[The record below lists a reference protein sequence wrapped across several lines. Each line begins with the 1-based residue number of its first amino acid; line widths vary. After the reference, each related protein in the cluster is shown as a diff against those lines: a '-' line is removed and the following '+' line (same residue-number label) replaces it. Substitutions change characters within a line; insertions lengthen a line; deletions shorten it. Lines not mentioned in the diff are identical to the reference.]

1 MVHFQPFS
9 HVKIWFIIQL
19 IANHWEMV
27 GFRVSWEIH
36 SCNPIETSSG
46 RSATRWQ
53 ISVMRGKS
61 TPKSWFS
68 DIRRESWGCIKP
80 QTCRWWFRN
89 PKQPPRMEINP
100 IDNWDKPTIF
110 NWCKNFVHQQYD
122 DIQGRLLS
130 WSYLRSM
137 SVCGQ
142 KASVEN
148 DSPPSL
154 LETLRLGGERASWQ
168 MPKNRKWLVHDVLM
182 FLSKSYFWIHWIFQ
196 AYIRHDHTCLVSYRY
211 LHLWRIRTIASV
223 EHFKFPPT
231 KQFLMVKI
239 QDSKWKKTFYH
250 HYQLI
255 FY

>member
-89 PKQPPRMEINP
+89 RKQPPRMEINP

-168 MPKNRKWLVHDVLM
+168 MPKNRCRELFRTHAAINDWSMM
-182 FLSKSYFWIHWIFQ
+182 FWCFYPNCIVGYIGYFRLISGMIIRALYRTVTFIFDESAQ
-196 AYIRHDHTCLVSYRY
+196 
-211 LHLWRIRTIASV
+211 
-223 EHFKFPPT
+223 
-231 KQFLMVKI
+231 
-239 QDSKWKKTFYH
+239 
-250 HYQLI
+250 
-255 FY
+255 